1 MIPIGVS
8 PLNAKKVAMKIL
20 ISYKADIKVDIWI
33 ILRVIFLSAITFFS
47 NLQSKTTKFD
57 ALILAIFDK
66 IMTLLCKNA
75 KDVKKKLFPF
85 VIIICK

>member
-1 MIPIGVS
+1 MNYIE
-8 PLNAKKVAMKIL
+8 
-20 ISYKADIKVDIWI
+20 SY
-33 ILRVIFLSAITFFS
+33 FLSAITFFS

-75 KDVKKKLFPF
+75 KDVKKNCFRS
-85 VIIICK
+85 